1 MTLDDQ
7 IINLYQH
14 GFHRQAME
22 RIIDSWGN
30 ELKQWLYTFVC
41 NEDDADDLAQEVFI
55 KVYTHFHQFRGDSTL
70 KTWIFHIARNAAV
83 SYLTSRYYKESKMDP
98 ELPDTITY
106 KEARNDVDDI
116 DKDICRSVIRQLPTL
131 LRTPL
136 VMHSYMNCK
145 QEEIARIL
153 NIPLNT
159 VKARIRR
166 ARLSVIL
173 VMEKQGFISLTE
185 KQKQEEK

>member
-1 MTLDDQ
+1 
-7 IINLYQH
+7 
-14 GFHRQAME
+14 
-22 RIIDSWGN
+22 
-30 ELKQWLYTFVC
+30 
-41 NEDDADDLAQEVFI
+41 
-55 KVYTHFHQFRGDSTL
+55 
-70 KTWIFHIARNAAV
+70 
-83 SYLTSRYYKESKMDP
+83 
-98 ELPDTITY
+98 
-106 KEARNDVDDI
+106 
-116 DKDICRSVIRQLPTL
+116 
-131 LRTPL
+131 
-136 VMHSYMNCK
+136 MHSYMNCK